1 MAGNGYTSRAE
12 GPDARQRRTLSSR
25 VFARGGAAMRPKS
38 VRASTVAALSKQFDY
53 LEKKVALSRRL
64 CPVRGD
70 GRHLHANFTTS
81 VGKCFKKHR
90 RERPRGAPP
99 GLFLAFFLG
108 GRAGR

>member
-1 MAGNGYTSRAE
+1 MGGNGYTSRAE

-38 VRASTVAALSKQFDY
+38 ARASTVAALSKQFDY
-53 LEKKVALSRRL
+53 QEKKVKLSRRL

-81 VGKCFKKHR
+81 VGKCLQKHR
-90 RERPRGAPP
+90 GGRARSAPP
-99 GLFLAFFLG
+99 GLSPSCC
-108 GRAGR
+108 

>member
-1 MAGNGYTSRAE
+1 MAGNGYSGRAK
-12 GPDARQRRTLSSR
+12 GRAPDKERTLSSR

-53 LEKKVALSRRL
+53 LEKKVKLSRRL

-81 VGKCFKKHR
+81 VGKCFKSTGGGG
-90 RERPRGAPP
+90 PGAPP
-99 GLFLAFFLG
+99 RAALLAVS
-108 GRAGR
+108 